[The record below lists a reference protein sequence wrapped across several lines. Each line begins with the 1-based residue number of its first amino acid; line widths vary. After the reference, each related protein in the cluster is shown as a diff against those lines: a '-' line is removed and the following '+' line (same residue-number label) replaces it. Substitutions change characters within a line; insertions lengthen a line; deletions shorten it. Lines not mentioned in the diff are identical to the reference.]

1 MHGLDDM
8 YVFKCVMD
16 CGGVSAAGRRLSIPK
31 STIARRIADLEK
43 RLGVQLFHRGS
54 RKFTPTNFGTECYES
69 CAKMALEADKILA
82 MADRSRQK
90 PAGLLH
96 VICPPVLGSKW
107 VEALAA
113 EFAAAAPD
121 VRLHLEEAIG
131 VFDPRAAQADL
142 IVYPSFGPLH
152 DAAIVARKIFT
163 SPYVLVAN
171 PEIFKRRT
179 MLREPQS
186 LKTMKCLGLGSRGA
200 DWTWVLRRGRDV
212 VKFCF
217 EPSFSTTSL
226 SALLEAA
233 RRGLGVASLP
243 AVLCEDDLSTGR
255 LVRVLEDWNPQPVS
269 VFAIYPS
276 NRALTVAARQFLDL
290 LVESLPVRKS
300 APRASLRHA

>member
-16 CGGVSAAGRRLSIPK
+16 CGGVSAAGRRLSVPK
-31 STIARRIADLEK
+31 STIARRLADLEK
-43 RLGVQLFHRGS
+43 RLGVPLFHRGS
-54 RKFTPTNFGTECYES
+54 RTFAPTNFGTECYES

-96 VICPPVLGSKW
+96 VICPPVLGSTW

-121 VRLHLEEAIG
+121 VRLHLEETVG

-163 SPYVLVAN
+163 SPYMLVAN
-171 PEIFKRRT
+171 PELFKSRT
-179 MLREPQS
+179 MPPDPQS
-186 LKTMKCLGLGSRGA
+186 LKMIKCAGLGSRGS
-200 DWTWVLRRGRDV
+200 DWAWVLRRGREV
-212 VKFCF
+212 AKFCF

-243 AVLCEDDLSTGR
+243 TLLCEDDLSTGR
-255 LVRVLEDWNPQPVS
+255 LIRVLEDWSPQPVS

-276 NRALTVAARQFLDL
+276 HRALSVAARQFLDL
-290 LVESLPVRKS
+290 LVERSLARS
-300 APRASLRHA
+300 DAPRATWRP